1 MDLITLALA
10 RQGGGTP
17 GTPGKDGLSA
27 YEIAKQQGFDGTEEE
42 WIDSLYAQVNYATT
56 DEIEQLFVE
65 VIK

>member
-10 RQGGGTP
+10 RQSGGTP
-17 GTPGKDGLSA
+17 GAPGKDGLSA

-42 WIDSLYAQVNYATT
+42 WIDSLYAQVEYATT
-56 DEIEQLFVE
+56 NEIEQLFVE